1 MSNELTI
8 SENSGAASG
17 SSATEGLTGGGERA
31 GFASLPVNP
40 TRKAEIASIMAT
52 DIHRYY
58 DEKLDREYAALLEA
72 ERAEINPDLV
82 NPTRPMDAEQSRNS
96 LCSSEAG
103 RRLVSDWDELGG
115 FRAHLANVQRDA
127 ADMVRP
133 LGGNREQRVFMER
146 FDRHVPEPARYAVY
160 AEIAS
165 GTLYAT
171 PASPAEVK
179 HFATTSAGKLL
190 VAEWGSSAPERVA
203 MLRARAKRMTDA
215 MTEEDADEFWTW
227 FDELP
232 PATAM
237 SIFRKM
243 AG

>member
-1 MSNELTI
+1 
-8 SENSGAASG
+8 
-17 SSATEGLTGGGERA
+17 
-31 GFASLPVNP
+31 
-40 TRKAEIASIMAT
+40 MAT

-58 DEKLDREYAALLEA
+58 DEKLDLEYAALLEA
-72 ERAEINPDLV
+72 EQSEINPDLI
-82 NPTRPMDAEQSRNS
+82 NPTRPMDADQSRTA

-103 RRLVSDWDELGG
+103 RRLVSDWDSMGG

-127 ADMVRP
+127 ADIVRI

-146 FDRHVPEPARYAVY
+146 FDREVPEPARLAVY
-160 AEIAS
+160 DEIAA
-165 GTLYAT
+165 GTPYVT

-179 HFATTSAGKLL
+179 HFATTAAGKLL
-190 VAEWGSSAPERVA
+190 AAEWGSYAAEKVA
-203 MLRARAKRMTDA
+203 MLRARAKRLTDA

-237 SIFRKM
+237 AIFRKM